1 MKDFSTNEFSHKEIY
16 KALNGRNGTRQIKFR
31 YDLIRNGVAIGHLP
45 IIEASV
51 QYNKENSIRR
61 TARFSLRE
69 DKRINWL
76 TDRIKPYMMLRMA
89 DGVRQS
95 SKPVETWG
103 DISIYTWEAAK
114 EFLWGDFSSGAAQ
127 TSSRY
132 ERWAQF
138 PLGVYIP
145 STPSR
150 HFDISADYE
159 VEAYDISVVLRE
171 DCVTDRA
178 YFAAGTRY
186 LDAVQALLVSA
197 GIVQVMVTESAAVM
211 AVDHEYEIGTSK
223 LDIINQLLLEINY
236 NTFMVN
242 ADGIGILS
250 PYEEP
255 SESKITIEY
264 LQNQLSVIKPESDTE
279 LDLYNVPNVFVG
291 IVSNP
296 DYSKNNMKFEYFR
309 CEYVNDNP
317 ASALSTIQR
326 GRRIVAVL
334 KPNDIA
340 TQEDLEKY
348 VRRQA
353 FQASQVYET
362 VQISTALMPVHGE
375 NETLSIRHPDING
388 VYEEVGWEMELTAGG
403 QMSHTARRLMVF

>member
-1 MKDFSTNEFSHKEIY
+1 MKDFSTGEFGHKEIY
-16 KALNGRNGTRQIKFR
+16 DALHGRNGTRQIKFR
-31 YDLIRNGVAIGHLP
+31 YDLIRDGVSIGSLP
-45 IIEASV
+45 VTKASV

-69 DKRINWL
+69 DTHINWL
-76 TDRIKPYMMLRMA
+76 TDRIKPYMLIRMP
-89 DGVRQS
+89 DGIRQY
-95 SKPVETWG
+95 SKRLETWE
-103 DISIYTWEAAK
+103 DLSEYTWEGIG

-127 TSSRY
+127 GILYY

-150 HFDISADYE
+150 HFNISADYE
-159 VEAYDISVVLRE
+159 VEAYDISVILKE
-171 DCVTDRA
+171 DCVTDRS
-178 YFAAGTRY
+178 YFPAGTRY

-242 ADGIGILS
+242 ADGVGVLS

-255 SESKITIEY
+255 TDSKITIEY
-264 LQNQLSVIKPESDTE
+264 FQDQLSVICPESDTE
-279 LDLYNVPNVFVG
+279 LDLYSVPNVFVG
-291 IVSNP
+291 VVSNP
-296 DYSKNNMKFEYFR
+296 DYSKTNTNFQYFR

-362 VQISTALMPVHGE
+362 IQISTALMPIHGE
-375 NETLSIRHPDING
+375 NETPSILHPDING
-388 VYEEVGWEMELTAGG
+388 VYEEIGWEMDLTAGG
-403 QMSHTARRLMVF
+403 KMSHTARRLMVF